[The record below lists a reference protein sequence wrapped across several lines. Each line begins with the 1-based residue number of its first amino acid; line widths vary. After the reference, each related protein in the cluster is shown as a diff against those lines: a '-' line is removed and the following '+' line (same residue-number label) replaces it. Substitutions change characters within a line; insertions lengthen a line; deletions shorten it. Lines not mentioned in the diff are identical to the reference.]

1 MDVLVG
7 PCLGSRDKE
16 SNQNLIDLEAESSVE
31 DITDENDIIEETRA
45 LVVSEEPDLR
55 LWYVVQTKPANEDR
69 VKGNLLNQDI
79 EPFLPLLGTNQ
90 YSNGKVV
97 DRIKPLFPNYL
108 FARMN
113 LGLHYYKVKY
123 TRGVSKIL
131 GNGEGPIPISER
143 VIVTIRERMGEDN
156 LVKLEDEFKDG
167 DVVEVTSGPFKDL
180 RGVFQKKMSGKGR
193 VKILLSLIG
202 VDVPVQISRWQIK
215 KVA

>member
-1 MDVLVG
+1 MG
-7 PCLGSRDKE
+7 HCLGSRDKK

-31 DITDENDIIEETRA
+31 DLTDEKDIIEETKA
-45 LVVSEEPDLR
+45 LVVPGEPDVR

-69 VKGNLLNQDI
+69 VKGNLLNQEI

-90 YSNGKVV
+90 YSNGKVI

-108 FARMN
+108 FARMDI
-113 LGLHYYKVKY
+113 GLHYYKVKY

-131 GNGEGPIPISER
+131 GNGEGPIAISEK
-143 VIVTIRERMGEDN
+143 VIITIRERMGEDN
-156 LVKLEDEFKDG
+156 LVKLEDELKDG

>member
-1 MDVLVG
+1 
-7 PCLGSRDKE
+7 
-16 SNQNLIDLEAESSVE
+16 VE
-31 DITDENDIIEETRA
+31 DLTDEKDIIEETKA
-45 LVVSEEPDLR
+45 LVVPVEPDAR

-69 VKGNLLNQDI
+69 VKGNLLNQEI
-79 EPFLPLLGTNQ
+79 EPFLPFLGTRQ
-90 YSNGKVV
+90 YSNGKVI

-108 FARMN
+108 FARMD

-131 GNGEGPIPISER
+131 GNGEGPIPISEK

-156 LVKLEDEFKDG
+156 LVKLEDELTEG

-180 RGVFQKKMSGKGR
+180 RGLFQKKMSGKGR